1 MHQELISLFEINEL
15 IPRIP
20 RSLFNFLILL
30 KFGTFGVL
38 FKGHTIQIK
47 QTTQADI
54 SGEYK
59 SFCVKD
65 FYCRVHLFPITS
77 LYTSPYINE

>member
-20 RSLFNFLILL
+20 RSLFNFLFLL

-38 FKGHTIQIK
+38 FKGHIKQIK
-47 QTTQADI
+47 QTVQADI

-59 SFCVKD
+59 
-65 FYCRVHLFPITS
+65 
-77 LYTSPYINE
+77 